1 MKSLYTWRRE
11 TSRFRTM
18 HSLLLCLMCVAPF
31 NAPTHAQPLPA
42 AEVKSAVKTMW
53 ERDAERAVRY
63 RASLHA
69 FLKTLKSRPEL
80 SKPGADGLLT
90 RAQKEALWTEW
101 SSALDYLYGLES
113 IRKQYRRYY
122 KSDVPSSISRKA
134 FMLSYG
140 ALVMSYVFIVQL
152 AQWSQASSE
161 AVSVA
166 LNEAVQEFGLRPK
179 SLDELLSAYL
189 NPKLAM
195 EITIKDVKYRFFTRK
210 GELKFIPKS
219 FRDPLRADRRLV
231 SMIKDH
237 GASILTLKHAFD
249 QLKKDTLET
258 IFPLQANISEWMG
271 DTKIKHP
278 KSRINAEQIHALV
291 DRLEVG
297 DVLLERREW
306 YLSNIGL
313 PGFWPHAA
321 LYVGVPAQW
330 SAFDQ
335 DPSVSE
341 WVRKHG
347 EVTGRFSALI
357 QSHFPD
363 AYKRHM
369 EPEKGHERRV
379 IEAMSEGVSHTSLE
393 HSADCDSLLVLRPR
407 VTTLAKA
414 RALYRAFYY
423 SGRPY
428 DFDFNFLTD
437 QTLVCT
443 EVIERA
449 YEPESV
455 SGVVQ
460 KGDGIAFST
469 VKVMGR
475 DVIPANHIAK
485 IFSMSYEGPEEER
498 PFDFVLFYD
507 GDVEGKHAAEGTLEQ
522 AKQSWKRPKWRWK

>member
-1 MKSLYTWRRE
+1 MNAQESAQPSSTLVRLLSVVIIITLGLTLSLSE
-11 TSRFRTM
+11 
-18 HSLLLCLMCVAPF
+18 V
-31 NAPTHAQPLPA
+31 HAQPLPA
-42 AEVKSAVKTMW
+42 AEVKHAVKTMW
-53 ERDAERAVRY
+53 ERDAERVVRY
-63 RASLHA
+63 RTHLHA
-69 FLKTLKSRPEL
+69 FLKELKARPEL
-80 SKPGADGLLT
+80 SKPGEDGLLT

-113 IRKQYRRYY
+113 IRKRYRRYY
-122 KSDVPSSISRKA
+122 KSDVPSKVSRKA

-140 ALVMSYVFIVQL
+140 ALAMSYAFMVQL
-152 AQWSQASSE
+152 AQWTQDSAE
-161 AVSVA
+161 ATRVA
-166 LNEAVQEFGLRPK
+166 LNEEVQEFGLK
-179 SLDELLSAYL
+179 AKTLDELLSAFL
-189 NPKLAM
+189 NPKLIM
-195 EITIKDVKYRFFTRK
+195 EITVKDVKYRFFTRK
-210 GELKFIPKS
+210 GELKFVPKS
-219 FRDPLRADRRLV
+219 FQAPLKEDRQFTSEL
-231 SMIKDH
+231 KDH
-237 GASILTLKHAFD
+237 GASILTVKHAFD
-249 QLKKDTLET
+249 QLKKDTLEAV
-258 IFPLQANISEWMG
+258 FPLQANISEWMG

-278 KSRINAEQIHALV
+278 DSRINAEQIHGLV

-321 LYVGVPAQW
+321 LYVGVPEQW
-330 SAFDQ
+330 SAFDA
-335 DPSVSE
+335 DPTVSE
-341 WVRKHG
+341 WVRKRG

-357 QSHFPD
+357 QGHFPD

-407 VTTLAKA
+407 VTPLAKA
-414 RALYRAFYY
+414 RAVYRAFYY

-443 EVIERA
+443 EVVERA
-449 YEPESV
+449 YEPETLT
-455 SGVVQ
+455 GEAK
-460 KGDGIAFST
+460 KGDGIELST

-485 IFSMSYEGPEEER
+485 IFAQSYEGPEEDR

-507 GDVEGKHAAEGTLEQ
+507 GDVKGPHAEEGSLEQ
-522 AKQSWKRPKWRWK
+522 AKQSWRRPKWRWN